1 MTRRSLLV
9 GQCVVSL
16 YPLKPSDV
24 DVLKQALVSQSTSHA
39 QWHALLGH
47 PSTQVVR
54 SILHLNNIP
63 CSKGSVLSVCNACQL
78 AKSH

>member
-16 YPLKPSDV
+16 YPLKLSDV

-54 SILHLNNIP
+54 FVMRVN
-63 CSKGSVLSVCNACQL
+63 
-78 AKSH
+78 